1 MEFSQNKSLMAR
13 NNILSSQETTE
24 QKLLKAD
31 GIPCCAV
38 KYANKL
44 FSYCRIAEA
53 YSHTPFSLFR
63 THAPEIFIPQRDYQ
77 LVRRISKQK
86 TMLMQNVLDL

>member
-1 MEFSQNKSLMAR
+1 MPR
-13 NNILSSQETTE
+13 DHTLSSQETTE

-53 YSHTPFSLFR
+53 YSHAPFSLFR
-63 THAPEIFIPQRDYQ
+63 THALEIFILQKDYQ
-77 LVRRISKQK
+77 LVHCISKQK
-86 TMLMQNVLDL
+86 AMLMQKCFRLVIKV